1 MDLIK
6 HLELFNP
13 DKLRGKQIAVIGAG
27 ATGSMTVLQLA
38 KLGVENIH
46 VYDFDTIEPHNIPN
60 QLLYGVNDI
69 GYFKADILADKVNGL
84 VGKHVVM
91 PYKKKVESRK
101 LYQEVVF
108 FCVDTM
114 ASRIEIFNKGI
125 YLNGITELVI
135 DMRMNARTA
144 LVFAL
149 DPRTKGAVDSYR
161 AELYTD
167 EEVEP
172 LKGNCGVVLSVGP
185 TAALTSSLAI
195 WQFIELINK
204 PSENLECGC
213 FSITQNAAWE
223 LQHYTVGHR
232 KID

>member
-13 DKLRGKQIAVIGAG
+13 DKLKGKQIAVIGAG
-27 ATGSMTVLQLA
+27 ATGSLTVLQLA

-46 VYDFDTIEPHNIPN
+46 VYDFDTIEAHNIPN
-60 QLLYGVNDI
+60 QMIYGVDDI
-69 GYFKADILADKVNGL
+69 ECQKAQTLAAIVNKL

-91 PYKKKVESRK
+91 PYNKKVQSRK
-101 LYQEVVF
+101 LYHEVVF

-114 ASRIEIFNKGI
+114 ASRDEIFNRGI
-125 YLNGITELVI
+125 YMNGMTELVV
-135 DMRMNARTA
+135 DMRMNARAA

-161 AELYTD
+161 DSLYTD

-172 LKGNCGVVLSVGP
+172 TRGNCGIVLSVGP
-185 TAALTSSLAI
+185 TAMLTSSMAV
-195 WQFIELINK
+195 WQFIEMVNK
-204 PSENLECGC
+204 STENLVCSA
-213 FSITQNAAWE
+213 FDILSSQPWD
-223 LQHYTVGHR
+223 LQHYQVTNS
-232 KID
+232 